1 MLKSMQQINASKF
14 KEQCLSLLDDLGA
27 EGIVITK
34 RGKPVAKVI
43 PIGSGCAALIGS
55 MKGRLNIK
63 GDIMS
68 TGMRWNAEST
78 RANARPR
85 A

>member
-14 KEQCLSLLDDLGA
+14 KEQCLSLLDDLSA

-43 PIGSGCAALIGS
+43 PIASGCAALIGS
-55 MKGRLNIK
+55 MKGKLKIK
-63 GDIMS
+63 GDLLS
-68 TGMRWNAEST
+68 TGVRWNAEAS
-78 RANARPR
+78 RASARHR

>member
-1 MLKSMQQINASKF
+1 MRRISASKF

-43 PIGSGCAALIGS
+43 PMGSGCAALIGRNS
-55 MKGRLNIK
+55 QSIC
-63 GDIMS
+63 DV
-68 TGMRWNAEST
+68 T
-78 RANARPR
+78 
-85 A
+85 